1 MTAAAALS
9 GFGPD
14 HHPSLLTGWMTIGEA
29 RAALAAA
36 EQPALP
42 VAGHRGLIGLIT
54 IEALGGAEGAPAPD
68 CDAPLASVMDWHLVQ
83 VPPTAD
89 EDEVLRRYEEAA
101 RRWIRHGHGDDAVP

>member
-14 HHPSLLTGWMTIGEA
+14 HHPSLLTGWMTICEA

-42 VAGHRGLIGLIT
+42 VAGHHGLIGMIT
-54 IEALGGAEGAPAPD
+54 IEALAGVEGAPPPD
-68 CDAPLASVMDWHLVQ
+68 PEAPLLSVMDWHLVQ

-89 EDEVLRRYEEAA
+89 EDEVLRRYEDAA
-101 RRWIRHGHGDDAVP
+101 RHWIRPGQGDDAGP